1 MNENTLISESGSRKQ
16 NRNSVIIRT
25 SILGIAANLILAAL
39 KCTAGLFANSIA
51 FILDGINNVSDSL
64 SSLVTI
70 IGIHLASKQPDKEH
84 PLGHGRIEYL
94 SALIVAVLVLYA
106 GITSL
111 IESAKKIFNPS
122 EASYTKLSLAVII
135 TAIFVK
141 LLMGTYVKKQG
152 KKVNST
158 ALTASGTDAFFDAV
172 LSLSVLIC
180 ALISI
185 FTDFSAEPWTGILI
199 SIFISNSG
207 IQMIRETV
215 NDILGKRAD
224 KETTIKIKKLLTQ
237 EPQVKGAYDLVIHN
251 YGPDKNYASVHLEL
265 PDTMT
270 VAEVDV
276 LTRHA
281 EEKIFKETGIILTG
295 VGVYSHNTKDEKI
308 TEMQNKIFGILNN
321 HNWALQMHGFYA
333 DNVAK
338 TLRFDVVLSFEIKPA
353 AALEI
358 LMDEVQQIFPDY
370 EISITPDVD
379 ISD

>member
-25 SILGIAANLILAAL
+25 SILGITANLILAAL

-251 YGPDKNYASVHLEL
+251 YGPDKNFASVHLEL

>member
-25 SILGIAANLILAAL
+25 SILGITANLILAAL

-251 YGPDKNYASVHLEL
+251 YGPDKNFASVHLEL

-338 TLRFDVVLSFEIKPA
+338 TLRFDVVLSFDIKPQDA
-353 AALEI
+353 VEI
-358 LMDEVQQIFPDY
+358 LMDEIQQLFPDY

>member
-1 MNENTLISESGSRKQ
+1 MEETKKHSDTKNLSQ
-16 NRNSVIIRT
+16 NRNSVIIKT
-25 SILGIAANLILAAL
+25 SILGIAANLILAAF
-39 KCTAGLFANSIA
+39 KFTAGIFSNSIA
-51 FILDGINNVSDSL
+51 FILDGVNNVSDSL
-64 SSLVTI
+64 SSIVTI
-70 IGIHLASKQPDKEH
+70 IGISLASKQPDKQH